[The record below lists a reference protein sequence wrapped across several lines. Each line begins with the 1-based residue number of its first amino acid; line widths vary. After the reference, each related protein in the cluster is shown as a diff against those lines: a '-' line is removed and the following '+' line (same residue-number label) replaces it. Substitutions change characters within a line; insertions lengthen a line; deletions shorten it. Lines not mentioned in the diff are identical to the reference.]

1 MIKVKALL
9 IFLFYVA
16 LPVWS
21 AAETECGT
29 LEKCDSFES
38 NVHDRNSLQRGLGLY
53 KNYCSSCHT
62 LRYLRWNRLERD
74 LDIPENILVEDLINN
89 PQVKTSDFITFGLPE
104 VSAIGA
110 PDLTLRTRVRGEEW
124 IYTYL
129 RTFYEDSEQIT
140 GSNNLVYP
148 GTAML
153 HVLGGLQGRQ
163 VLDQN
168 GNLEKV
174 GDGTMTTEEYDAAI
188 GDLVTFLA
196 YAPEPARITREK
208 NGIFVILFF
217 IAFTAVMW
225 LLNRE
230 YTKDI
235 K

>member
-1 MIKVKALL
+1 MIGLRAA
-9 IFLFYVA
+9 FLFAFFVVS
-16 LPVWS
+16 PVWA

-29 LEKCDSFES
+29 LEKCDNFKS

-62 LRYLRWNRLERD
+62 LRYLRWNRLQRD

-89 PQVKTSDFITFGLPE
+89 PQVKTSDYITFGLPE
-104 VSAIGA
+104 ISAIGA

-153 HVLGGLQGRQ
+153 NVLGGLQGRQ
-163 VLDQN
+163 VMTEN

-174 GDGTMTTEEYDAAI
+174 GEGSMSTEEYDIAI

-196 YAPEPARITREK
+196 YASEPARISREK
-208 NGIFVILFF
+208 NGVFVILFF

>member
-1 MIKVKALL
+1 MSKSKLFIL
-9 IFLFYVA
+9 ILATLVMPIY
-16 LPVWS
+16 
-21 AAETECGT
+21 AAGENECGK
-29 LEKCDSFES
+29 LEECDSFNS

-62 LRYLRWNRLERD
+62 LRYLRWNRLQRD
-74 LDIPENILVEDLINN
+74 LDIPENILIEDLISN
-89 PQVKTSDFITFGLPE
+89 PDVKTSDFITFGLPE
-104 VSAIGA
+104 KSAIGA

-140 GSNNLVYP
+140 GANNLVYP

-153 HVLGGLQGRQ
+153 HVLSGLQGRQ
-163 VLDQN
+163 IKNKD
-168 GNLEKV
+168 GSLEKV
-174 GDGTMTTEEYDAAI
+174 SDGSMSTQEYDAAI

-196 YAPEPARITREK
+196 YASEPARIAREK

>member
-1 MIKVKALL
+1 MIKVKALWIL
-9 IFLFYVA
+9 LFFVA
-16 LPVWS
+16 FPVWA

-29 LEKCDSFES
+29 LEKCDSFKS

-74 LDIPENILVEDLINN
+74 LDIPENIIVEDLINN

-148 GTAML
+148 GTAMFNTL
-153 HVLGGLQGRQ
+153 NQIKANKRYELPV
-163 VLDQN
+163 
-168 GNLEKV
+168 
-174 GDGTMTTEEYDAAI
+174 TEELQM
-188 GDLVTFLA
+188 G
-196 YAPEPARITREK
+196 ITRLHL
-208 NGIFVILFF
+208 G
-217 IAFTAVMW
+217 
-225 LLNRE
+225 R
-230 YTKDI
+230 
-235 K
+235 